1 MSNAKTSGSGSGPL
15 KTTEAGASHEIV
27 VLEDGDAG
35 MVPRDDEPASWDWE
49 SDVVTEG
56 HRCHSCGAM
65 PAPFHLEDGSFAC
78 EACHHGLASESSA
91 PMGRHP
97 APQKSSR

>member
-1 MSNAKTSGSGSGPL
+1 MSNAKTLASGPSTS
-15 KTTEAGASHEIV
+15 KKTEADAESEIV

-35 MVPRDDEPASWDWE
+35 MAPRDDEPPSWDWE

-56 HRCHSCGAM
+56 HRCHSCGAI

-78 EACHHGLASESSA
+78 EACHHGLASESSRA
-91 PMGRHP
+91 LAR
-97 APQKSSR
+97 